1 MENKIKLT
9 KIKSLTFESDEYTN
23 SRRLKPIPQ
32 LECLGNNCDKYL
44 PESIHC
50 ENVGKDEYTNHIQ
63 WRCTTSLPRN
73 LKLGEVFYILIQFFY
88 LYLVLIG
95 KVRVNCEGYNSSD
108 DPYVLKG

>member
-50 ENVGKDEYTNHIQ
+50 ENVGKDEYSNHIQ
-63 WRCTTSLPRN
+63 WKCTTSLPRN
-73 LKLGEVFYILIQFFY
+73 LKLGEVFYYLNPITFF
-88 LYLVLIG
+88 ISCIN
-95 KVRVNCEGYNSSD
+95 R
-108 DPYVLKG
+108 